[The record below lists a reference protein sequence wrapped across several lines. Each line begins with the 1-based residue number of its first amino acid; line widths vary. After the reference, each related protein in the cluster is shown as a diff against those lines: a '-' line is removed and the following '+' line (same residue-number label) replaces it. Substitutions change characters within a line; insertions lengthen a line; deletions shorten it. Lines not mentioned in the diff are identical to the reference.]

1 MRELTAENV
10 SEERLINRGCE
21 MTLQCIAPDALEEG
35 DLLAYL
41 EGTAADSVRAH
52 LAQCPHCR
60 ARLAEMR
67 RAQALLRAV
76 LWRHACP
83 APERLGLYQLRLLP
97 AEEQLLLAQHVRAC
111 PHCQRELQALAAE
124 ETQPALLQRWRA
136 ALDVLPARL
145 VPVAFATGDLRGVGA
160 PLQRFRAGAL
170 DIHISVQPGYK
181 RGQRTLLGQLFPPEG
196 ELAALVGQEVWLLQ
210 QNEAWAAV
218 IETDGVFI
226 FEGLEP
232 GTYQLGL
239 TWQAQLISI
248 PNVSVL

>member
-1 MRELTAENV
+1 
-10 SEERLINRGCE
+10 
-21 MTLQCIAPDALEEG
+21 MTLHCIDPGALEEG
-35 DLLAYL
+35 ERLAYL
-41 EGTAADSVRAH
+41 EGTATDSVQAH
-52 LAQCPHCR
+52 LAQCPYCR
-60 ARLAEMR
+60 ACLTEMR

-124 ETQPALLQRWRA
+124 ETQPSLLQRWRA

-145 VPVAFATGDLRGVGA
+145 VPVAFAAGNLRGGGV
-160 PLQRFRAGAL
+160 PLQHFRAGTL
-170 DIHISVQPGYK
+170 DIHISVQPGHK

-210 QNEAWAAV
+210 HDEAWAAAL
-218 IETDGVFI
+218 ETDGLFI

-239 TWQAQLISI
+239 AWQDQVISI
-248 PNVSVL
+248 PSVLV